1 MNRVGGS
8 VAFGDGSSGGIGGGI
23 GDGDPGGF
31 AGNNEGAQLP
41 QNAAPSGFGL
51 PHFLHAGIQVTLTS
65 YRTII
70 HALRAVAI
78 SKFTPC
84 ALLRYQSNT
93 NMVQSQHS
101 RL

>member
-1 MNRVGGS
+1 MDSVGGS
-8 VAFGDGSSGGIGGGI
+8 VGFGDGSSGGIGSGI

-31 AGNNEGAQLP
+31 AGNNEAVQFP

-51 PHFLHAGIQVTLTS
+51 PHFLHAGIQVTSTS

-70 HALRAVAI
+70 HAMCAI
-78 SKFTPC
+78 ALSKFTLC
-84 ALLRYQSNT
+84 ALLRYQNYT